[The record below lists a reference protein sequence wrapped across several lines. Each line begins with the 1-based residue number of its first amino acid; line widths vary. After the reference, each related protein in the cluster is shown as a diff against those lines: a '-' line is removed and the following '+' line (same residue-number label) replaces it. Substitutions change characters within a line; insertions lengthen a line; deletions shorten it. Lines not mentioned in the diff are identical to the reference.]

1 MSQRATDGLRLE
13 DAPEAVRWITRTLED
28 AGNPT
33 WAVGGAVRDRLA
45 GLPAGDWDL
54 TTRAR
59 PGEVRRIFRR
69 TVPVGIEHGTV
80 GVLARDGHMYE
91 VTTFRRD
98 VETFGRKARVVFADR
113 LEEDLARRDFTI
125 NAVAW
130 HPLRGELAD
139 PFGGVAD
146 LADRRLRTVGDPDE
160 RFAEDRLRVLRAL
173 RFAGRFGLEIDPD
186 TWAAIRR
193 SPGTLAPVSAERIR
207 EELFKVMADPSP
219 ARSLELY
226 AASGVLADLYPE
238 LEAVRAAGS
247 GAWERTVAAVAALSP
262 RRPVLRVAA
271 LFLCADAEPGRRA
284 ALARSVLQRLRCS
297 NAEVDLAT
305 HLLAH
310 TGDLPDADASDAEI
324 RRWLSRLG
332 REHLRDALRL
342 SGALSR
348 ARGED
353 PTRFA
358 ALARRIRRHAASPA
372 PLTVAEL
379 AIGGQELR
387 EMGLRPGPEYGR
399 ILRDLLDAVLEDPSL
414 NRDEVLRGRVREMSY
429 EL

>member
-1 MSQRATDGLRLE
+1 MTDRDEEGLRPE
-13 DAPEAVRWITRTLED
+13 DAPEAVRWITRTLEE
-28 AGNPT
+28 AGHPT

-69 TVPVGIEHGTV
+69 TVPIGIEHGTV

-113 LEEDLARRDFTI
+113 LEDDLARRDFTI

-139 PFGGVAD
+139 PFGGVVD
-146 LADRRLRTVGDPDE
+146 LAARRLRTVGAPDE

-173 RFAGRFGLEIDPD
+173 RFAGRFALEIDPE

-193 SPGTLAPVSAERIR
+193 SPGTLSPVSAERIR

-219 ARSLELY
+219 ERSLELY

-238 LEAVRAAGS
+238 LQAVRAAGS
-247 GAWERTVAAVAALSP
+247 GAWERTVGAVAALSP
-262 RRPVLRVAA
+262 RRPVVRVAA
-271 LFLCADAEPGRRA
+271 LFLYADPEPGRRA

-305 HLLAH
+305 HLLAR
-310 TGDLPDADASDAEI
+310 TGDLPGADATEADI

-332 REHLRDALRL
+332 REHARDALRL

-348 ARGED
+348 SRGED
-353 PTRFA
+353 PGRFA
-358 ALARRIRRHAASPA
+358 ALARRVRRQAASPA
-372 PLTVAEL
+372 ALTVGEL
-379 AIGGQELR
+379 AIGGQDLR
-387 EMGLRPGPEYGR
+387 AMGLRPGPEYGR

-414 NRDEVLRGRVREMSY
+414 NREEVLRERVGSY